1 MVNLQDPSPPT
12 AQTHQFKFFRRCW
25 LRWCALP
32 THQQVAIGAISLM
45 LLAVASTFNRL
56 LNPDLKTTVPYQTEV
71 QRRADYES
79 VDAPLAFLDIS
90 GAEFDALSAT
100 AQVNLIRQHLP
111 ELEGRLLRFSNDVH
125 VSLLSHEATRLREA
139 ATAEALSGDI
149 DLADQT
155 GKLQMEA
162 CLQDLRAEHCILL
175 RYAGDA
181 IALMEEAVTSGDPY
195 LYSQAMVRY
204 QAAFFAFNDIE
215 VRVTDATSLL
225 TIVDN
230 YRVVFK
236 TVVERSPG
244 SQTPP
249 AMARG
254 PGNKGRSPINTWI
267 DHQGFLKEQE
277 GTTDAAAQ

>member
-1 MVNLQDPSPPT
+1 MVNLQDKPTPT
-12 AQTHQFKFFRRCW
+12 AKPHKFKLFRSCW
-25 LRWCALP
+25 VRWCALP
-32 THQQVAIGAISLM
+32 THQQVTVGAILLM
-45 LLAVASTFNRL
+45 LLTIGSTVNRL
-56 LNPDLKTTVPYQTEV
+56 LNQDVSTTVPYETEV

-79 VDAPLAFLDIS
+79 VDAPLAFLDIT
-90 GAEFDALSAT
+90 GAEFDALSPT
-100 AQVNLIRQHLP
+100 EQVNLIRQHLP

-162 CLQDLRAEHCILL
+162 CLQDLRADQCILL

-181 IALMEEAVTSGDPY
+181 IAQMEEAVTTGDPY

-204 QAAFFAFNDIE
+204 QAALFAFNDIE
-215 VRVTDATSLL
+215 VRITDATSLL

-230 YRVVFK
+230 YRIVFK

-249 AMARG
+249 AMTRG

-277 GTTDAAAQ
+277 DPDAAAE

>member
-1 MVNLQDPSPPT
+1 MVNSQDKPTPPKP
-12 AQTHQFKFFRRCW
+12 HRLRLFRSCW
-25 LRWCALP
+25 RRWCALP
-32 THQQVAIGAISLM
+32 THQQVALGAIAFM
-45 LLAVASTFNRL
+45 LFSITSTSNRL
-56 LNPDLKTTVPYQTEV
+56 LNQHRNTISHEGTVPKH
-71 QRRADYES
+71 ADDDS
-79 VDAPLAFLDIS
+79 VDAPLAFLAIS
-90 GAEFDALSAT
+90 GAEFEALPPT
-100 AQVNLIRQHLP
+100 AQVNLMRQHLP

-155 GKLQMEA
+155 GKLQMDA
-162 CLQDLRAEHCILL
+162 CLQDLRAEQCILL

-195 LYSQAMVRY
+195 LYSQALVRY

-215 VRVTDATSLL
+215 VRITDATSLL
-225 TIVDN
+225 TIVDT

-236 TVVERSPG
+236 AVVERSPG

-249 AMARG
+249 VMVQG
-254 PGNKGRSPINTWI
+254 SGNHGRSPVNRWI
-267 DHQGFLKEQE
+267 DQGFLKEQE
-277 GTTDAAAQ
+277 DADASAR